1 MKIGTWDLFRLI
13 RIIRT
18 IRNFMLSKNLNF
30 KMKKDIPSSGRAK
43 ILIVTIV
50 ALIALLAEVQI
61 VLASQIA
68 TTGEKIKNLENRKDV
83 LSLEINRSQVEVNK
97 VSSLSY
103 IEKKARS
110 ELGMTDGV
118 NRVEY
123 ISTIEHLASLQ

>member
-1 MKIGTWDLFRLI
+1 MRRGLQLKPKLQIQPT
-13 RIIRT
+13 
-18 IRNFMLSKNLNF
+18 
-30 KMKKDIPSSGRAK
+30 GRAK
-43 ILIVTIV
+43 ILILTVV

-83 LSLEINRSQVEVNK
+83 LSLEINRLQVEVNK

-103 IEKKARS
+103 IEKKAR
-110 ELGMTDGV
+110 EGLGMVDGV

-123 ISTIEHLASLQ
+123 LITSEHLASLQP

>member
-1 MKIGTWDLFRLI
+1 MLYKALKIKE
-13 RIIRT
+13 
-18 IRNFMLSKNLNF
+18 RN
-30 KMKKDIPSSGRAK
+30 SSPGRAK

-83 LSLEINRSQVEVNK
+83 LSLEINRLQVEVNK

-103 IEKKARS
+103 IEKKARG
-110 ELGMTDGV
+110 EFGMTDGV

-123 ISTIEHLASLQ
+123 ISTVEHLASLQR

>member
-1 MKIGTWDLFRLI
+1 
-13 RIIRT
+13 
-18 IRNFMLSKNLNF
+18 MLSKNRNF
-30 KMKKDIPSSGRAK
+30 KTNKNISSPGRAK

-68 TTGEKIKNLENRKDV
+68 TTGEKIKNLENRKDMV
-83 LSLEINRSQVEVNK
+83 SLEINRLQVEVNK

-103 IEKKARS
+103 IEKKAR
-110 ELGMTDGV
+110 EGLGMVDGV

-123 ISTIEHLASLQ
+123 LVTSEHLASLQR